1 MAFYHI
7 INKVFGDLKME
18 NNSSLLNT
26 FLHLCYTDL
35 HGSFEVLRNC
45 FKFKTKDSTFSVS

>member
-7 INKVFGDLKME
+7 INKVVGDLKME
-18 NNSSLLNT
+18 NNASLLNT

-35 HGSFEVLRNC
+35 HGNCFEVLRNF
-45 FKFKTKDSTFSVS
+45 FKFKTKES